1 MYMYKG
7 GDYVYIYIY
16 IHLAHNDTD
25 FRQIFSSIYVYIYI
39 YIHNY
44 PQRSWGFA
52 AVEWHDIWV
61 PDQRTPIIM
70 CI

>member
-7 GDYVYIYIY
+7 GDYVYIY

-39 YIHNY
+39 HITTHKEVGGLLQLSGMIYGSQINVH
-44 PQRSWGFA
+44 Q
-52 AVEWHDIWV
+52 
-61 PDQRTPIIM
+61 
-70 CI
+70 